1 MKKLTVILG
10 LAALLGAA
18 CITAEAMRVPEPE
31 EISPSDASESAVQ
44 VTASSYHYDISTR
57 SVKTGT
63 IDFVVH
69 NAASAQQ
76 ENAAGEQHE
85 FVIVPRD
92 GDRYGMP
99 FGEIEPFDAGQT
111 RALRAQLAPGK
122 YALVCLVIS
131 LIDGE
136 PKSHMSRGMKVDFE
150 VTP

>member
-1 MKKLTVILG
+1 MKQLTVILG

-18 CITAEAMRVPEPE
+18 CFTAEARRVPEPE
-31 EISPSDASESAVQ
+31 QISLSEASESAVQ
-44 VTASSYHYDISTR
+44 VIASNYHYDISTR

-69 NAASAQQ
+69 NAAS
-76 ENAAGEQHE
+76 EQHE

-99 FGEIEPFDAGQT
+99 FGEHEPFDAGQT
-111 RALRAQLAPGK
+111 HALRAQLAPGK
-122 YALVCLVIS
+122 YELVCLIIS
-131 LIDGE
+131 VVDGE
-136 PKSHMSRGMKVDFE
+136 PKSHMSRGMKVEFE

>member
-1 MKKLTVILG
+1 MMRLSIVLG

-18 CITAEAMRVPEPE
+18 CFTAEARRVPAPE
-31 EISPSDASESAVQ
+31 QISLSEASERAVQ
-44 VTASSYHYDISTR
+44 VIASNYHYDISTR

-69 NAASAQQ
+69 NAAS
-76 ENAAGEQHE
+76 EQHE

-99 FGEIEPFDAGQT
+99 FGELEPFDAGQT
-111 RALRAQLAPGK
+111 HALRADLAPGR
-122 YALVCLVIS
+122 YTLVCLIIS
-131 LIDGE
+131 VIDGE
-136 PKSHMSRGMKVDFE
+136 PKSHMSLGQKADFE

>member
-1 MKKLTVILG
+1 VKQFTVILG

-18 CITAEAMRVPEPE
+18 CFTAEARRGPEPE
-31 EISPSDASESAVQ
+31 QISVSDASESAVQ
-44 VTASSYHYDISTR
+44 VTASSYRYDVSAR

-69 NAASAQQ
+69 NAAS
-76 ENAAGEQHE
+76 ERHE

-99 FGEIEPFDAGQT
+99 FGELEPFDAGQT
-111 RALRAQLAPGK
+111 HALRAQLAPGK
-122 YALVCLVIS
+122 YEFVCLIIS
-131 LIDGE
+131 LINGE
-136 PKSHMSRGMKVDFE
+136 PKSHMSLGQKADFE